1 MATPKLPPIVAVTW
15 LDATDAFPTWSDP
28 AKVKADDVVQLVTSV
43 GFLLTDVVPDHLTL
57 ATSLVPSSDEWHA
70 GGGIHIPT
78 SLVRSKRKL

>member
-1 MATPKLPPIVAVTW
+1 MATPKLPPVYAVTW
-15 LDATDAFPTWSDP
+15 VDASDAFPAWSDP
-28 AKVKADDVVQLVTSV
+28 GKVKADDVVQLVTSV

-57 ATSLVPSSDEWHA
+57 ATSAVPCDGDLHY